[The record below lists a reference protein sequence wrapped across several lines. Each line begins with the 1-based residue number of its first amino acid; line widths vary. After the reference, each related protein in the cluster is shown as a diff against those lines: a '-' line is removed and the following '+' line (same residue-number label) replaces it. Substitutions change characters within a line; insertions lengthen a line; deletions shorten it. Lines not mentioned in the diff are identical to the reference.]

1 MRCRATANPS
11 RFFLHPLFF
20 SRRHICVEL
29 SDSETLRRGYTRWRK
44 RVNEWVAGFIVV
56 AANAEPAN
64 LFVRR
69 TTFRPRPRSFHLV
82 AMSSSTA
89 RALSRTSN
97 EFAIEVPRVFRKL
110 SLSLALFLSL
120 SLIVVVVTMK
130 TFYPRVDVDAIP
142 LSDEFFRK
150 RVSYCCSSRS
160 FICLYVIAKKSSMT
174 LELFSSEKNTIV
186 IYNGGYKLSKFM
198 YYWVNFQNKHC
209 MLPQLWRRN
218 LKLHPKNICYIYNIT
233 VVLFKNHKI

>member
-1 MRCRATANPS
+1 MRCRSTANPF
-11 RFFLHPLFF
+11 RFFFHPLFF
-20 SRRHICVEL
+20 SRWYNICVEL

-44 RVNEWVAGFIVV
+44 RVNEWVAGCIVV

-110 SLSLALFLSL
+110 SLSLVLSLSPSSLFLSFFL
-120 SLIVVVVTMK
+120 SLFVIVAMK
-130 TFYPRVDVDAIP
+130 IFYPRVDVDTTP
-142 LSDEFFRK
+142 LSDEFFRE
-150 RVSYCCSSRS
+150 RVSCCCSSRS
-160 FICLYVIAKKSSMT
+160 FICLYVIAKI
-174 LELFSSEKNTIV
+174 LDDFRILFEEQCDCC
-186 IYNGGYKLSKFM
+186 L
-198 YYWVNFQNKHC
+198 Q
-209 MLPQLWRRN
+209 
-218 LKLHPKNICYIYNIT
+218 
-233 VVLFKNHKI
+233 